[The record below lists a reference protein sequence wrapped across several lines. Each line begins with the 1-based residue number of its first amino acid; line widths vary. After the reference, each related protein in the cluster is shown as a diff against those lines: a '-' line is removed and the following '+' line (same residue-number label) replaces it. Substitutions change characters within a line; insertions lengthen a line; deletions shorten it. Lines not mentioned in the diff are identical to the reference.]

1 MDIHTLRWSFRRL
14 SSRADSVA
22 NRFDELLLAR
32 HPEVR
37 SLFEGVSTGEQRRKL
52 VRALA
57 LVVRHLEEPHFL
69 QAYLRGLGAIHMA
82 NGVTALQY
90 GAVTEC
96 LIDALAEVAG
106 STWTEG
112 ERAAWQDALESVVAT
127 MIAGASVLAEPVSQ
141 AGDPC

>member
-14 SSRADSVA
+14 SSRSVA
-22 NRFDELLLAR
+22 VADHFYHVLFAR

-37 SLFEGVSTGEQRRKL
+37 PLFDGVPIEDQRRKL

-82 NGVTALQY
+82 YGVTALQY
-90 GAVTEC
+90 GALAEC
-96 LIDALAEVAG
+96 LIDALAQAAG

-112 ERAAWQDALESVVAT
+112 ERAAWQDALENVAAT
-127 MIAGASVLAEPVSQ
+127 MIAGAAGPAEATLGETP
-141 AGDPC
+141 